1 MSNKEFEVKEI
12 DAEGLE
18 TLNVVAEAEVFNAW
32 MFSSIRDFLK
42 GKTLEIGS
50 GIGNMT
56 SFALKAGLHVTAT
69 DLRENYLNFL
79 KKKFDGNSNLD
90 EVRTIDIV
98 HPNFDVEY
106 AAYFEQFDS
115 IFALNIV
122 EHVKDDKQ
130 ALLNCYKLLK
140 PGGNIAILVPA
151 YQTLYNRFDTEL
163 EHYRRYTKKSLNTLF
178 DSNIYTIKKSFH
190 FNSIGIFGWWFSGSV
205 LKKKTIPGGQMK
217 LFNVLVPIF
226 KLVDICS
233 FNRFGLSVITI
244 ATKK

>member
-1 MSNKEFEVKEI
+1 MNTKEFVIKDI
-12 DAEGLE
+12 DEEGLE
-18 TLNVVAEAEVFNAW
+18 TLNVVAEAEDFNHW
-32 MFSSIRDFLK
+32 MFSKIRSSLK

-56 SFALKAGLHVTAT
+56 SFALKAGLNVTAT
-69 DLRENYLNFL
+69 DLRENYLSFL
-79 KKKFDGNSNLD
+79 KKKFEGNPNLD

-98 HPNFDVEY
+98 HPAFDDEY
-106 AAYFEQFDS
+106 ADYIEKFDS

-130 ALLNCYKLLK
+130 ALLNCHKLLK
-140 PGGNIAILVPA
+140 KGGNIVILVPA
-151 YQTLYNRFDTEL
+151 YQSLYNRFDTEL
-163 EHYRRYTKKSLNTLF
+163 EHYRRYTKKSLTALF
-178 DSNIYTIKKSFH
+178 NSKDYEIVKSFH
-190 FNSIGIFGWWFSGSV
+190 FNTIGIFGWWFSGSI

-226 KLVDICS
+226 KLVDVCTL
-233 FNRFGLSVITI
+233 NKFGLSVVSI